1 MPIKVRSKLPLKDM
15 PTDIKKNF
23 SRKLKREIGDVIKGK
38 ILRGESPVKGK
49 RFEDYSDGYAKK
61 KGRKKPVDMFVTGQ
75 MLESLTVKQN
85 RIGQVLIYFKSK
97 IAKYH
102 NNKETS
108 RKVRRLLPTINKEKF
123 SPDVMKEIL
132 DILKYA
138 VKKSIKR
145 Q

>member
-1 MPIKVRSKLPLKDM
+1 MPIKVRSRLALKEM

-23 SRKLKREIGDVIKGK
+23 SKGLKSNIGDVIKGK

-61 KGRKKPVDMFVTGQ
+61 KGRKKPVDMFVTGK
-75 MLESLTVKQN
+75 MLESLVVKQN

-102 NNKETS
+102 NKEG
-108 RKVRRLLPTINKEKF
+108 RVIRRLLPTINREKF
-123 SPDVMKEIL
+123 APDVMREIMV
-132 DILKYA
+132 ILKKA
-138 VKKSIKR
+138 VKKAVKR